1 MFKDVVLEITNA
13 KASSPP
19 DAQPAFTTIPTPVPT
34 VTPAKIVDK
43 SIFCDCGTRG
53 PIASNKSY
61 NTEKVIEATI
71 EYIRIFTENLYPTK
85 SSKPSITTFA
95 IAGCILNKFL
105 TVVKYL
111 TLHLLLCCLNNKN
124 YKLQMLILLN
134 LKI

>member
-71 EYIRIFTENLYPTK
+71 EYIRNFLPKNLYPTK
-85 SSKPSITTFA
+85 SSKPSIIYKRIGFVYRTFQ
-95 IAGCILNKFL
+95 IFNYTKFL
-105 TVVKYL
+105 YFFQQFFYVFLCFFNTTP
-111 TLHLLLCCLNNKN
+111 TL
-124 YKLQMLILLN
+124 
-134 LKI
+134 